1 MRLLM
6 FLILSRYGLAC
17 KYGIVFQISICYW
30 QKQPP
35 EVFYE
40 KSFLRNF
47 PKFTGKYQ
55 CQSLFF
61 NKVAGAAC
69 NFIKK
74 ETLAQVFSREFC
86 EISQS
91 TFFTEHLWTTACEL
105 GAELHLLTSS
115 ITIANHTRL
124 KQKLD
129 SIYFL
134 NGRCFYLV
142 FF

>member
-1 MRLLM
+1 M

-30 QKQPP
+30 QNQPP

-61 NKVAGAAC
+61 NKVAGLLKKRLWHRC
-69 NFIKK
+69 FPVNFAKF
-74 ETLAQVFSREFC
+74 LRVP
-86 EISQS
+86 
-91 TFFTEHLWTTACEL
+91 FFTEHLWTTACEL